1 MSKQFAAFSIGR
13 RSIAV
18 AIFSGTKLEFWQTRS
33 FQASAERA
41 SSTVIAFL
49 NWMIETFEIE
59 SAVLEDLPPE
69 LQTRMA
75 SGLLAI
81 KFHDDHKRILSAI
94 AAEEK

>member
-1 MSKQFAAFSIGR
+1 LGADRLQLQSFLGRSLSFGR
-13 RSIAV
+13 RA
-18 AIFSGTKLEFWQTRS
+18 L